1 VLHCDRCGFDNP
13 AGMRFC
19 GNCGARLVNA
29 AQESPVLS
37 QIMGERRNVTVLF
50 ADLCD
55 YTEIAQKLEDEVL
68 YHLIQDLMRLL
79 ADDVIYY
86 EGTVDKL
93 TGDGIMALFGA
104 PIAHENNAERAV
116 RSALKMQADVRQMS
130 KNFADAIGFEL
141 RLHISLNS
149 GSVIVGSVSPTTGLD
164 YTAIGDTVN
173 LASRLLSVA
182 GPETI
187 VVSESVY
194 RQTKALFEY
203 KALPSQTLKGFLQPV
218 QSYHVMGL
226 KSRPGSVRGIEG
238 LKAPMIGRQKELGL
252 LSHLIEQISEQKKG
266 GAAIIVGQAGIGKSR
281 LTSEFKA
288 YLNSRRIR
296 WIEGR
301 SLTYRK
307 SASYWI
313 FQDLLRNSLD
323 STQDDLP
330 EKVLAKLS
338 KRCKELLGE
347 GAGDSQ
353 PYLEYLLFSESN
365 ASLSTRFSYLD
376 AGQLRQRIFLAV
388 RDFLIAE
395 SQQKPLVLIFEDL
408 HWADKPSLELLT
420 FLLDSLYQ
428 TPILIY
434 AITRPYETD
443 EMADFANRAQ
453 EKLPNACQIIRLS
466 ALEREQSSQLFHA
479 LLSIPDIPQPL
490 IEKIIERAAGI
501 PFYLEEILRKL
512 IEEKIVE
519 DVNGHWMLTSGS
531 DIEHFGVPET
541 LQDLIL
547 DRFDRLSALQRR
559 TLQIASVIGNQFDL
573 DVLEEVARRILPDMI
588 QRNCLQSLQELNFIE
603 PQDIGGHKKY
613 AFRHV
618 LVSDAIYS
626 TLLKR
631 DRSELHGHVAE
642 VLESIYADRLESQL
656 EFLASHYLRSNHL
669 AKALHYALLAA
680 QKSSQR
686 YANEQ
691 ARQYF
696 EQTLALFAQTPY
708 TAQQYVDAQV
718 GLGDVL
724 VIIGEY
730 QAARDHYQAALDVI
744 TTSSQEDLLSR
755 ASSVQRK
762 IATSFERQGDFDKA
776 LSRLILAQEELIT
789 NSTSASIEQAY
800 ILHDIGWIHFRRG
813 NLVEAE
819 TYLLKA
825 MPFVENTNRY
835 DIQASIFNRLG
846 GVYFRKG
853 DLDQAG
859 EYTRRSLELREQ
871 IGDLLGA
878 ARSSNNLGL
887 ISYACGRWNEALESL
902 QRNLILQARL
912 GDNEEVIMC
921 HRNIAELQIDLGSLE
936 EAKKHCFE
944 SLRLAEQLG
953 AQFHIAAANTT
964 LGRLLISQGNYA
976 EAHQFLSVS
985 EKIYTT
991 LNAKE
996 PLLDVYYLYG
1006 EALLGLENLEQA
1018 NFQTQRMMEI
1028 LGQLGTGPLSMYEAR
1043 IRALLL
1049 SGRIAIAKQE
1059 WSVARTNLEN
1069 GLVIA
1074 ENSNNRY
1081 ETARLHR
1088 ELAEVLAAEGKIAE
1102 AREML
1107 DTAANTFR
1115 EIGAYPDYK
1124 LTLSKKE
1131 TLV

>member
-1 VLHCDRCGFDNP
+1 
-13 AGMRFC
+13 MRL
-19 GNCGARLVNA
+19 ATT
-29 AQESPVLS
+29 AQEMPALS

-55 YTEIAQKLEDEVL
+55 YTTLAQTLEDEVL
-68 YHLIQDLMRLL
+68 YQLIQNLMKLL
-79 ADDVIYY
+79 ANAVVYY

-104 PIAHENNAERAV
+104 PIAHENNAERAI
-116 RSALKMQADVRQMS
+116 RSALKMQADVRQL
-130 KNFADAIGFEL
+130 NQNIADTVGVEL
-141 RLHISLNS
+141 RLHIGLNS
-149 GSVIVGSVSPTTGLD
+149 GSVIVGSISPTAGLD

-173 LASRLLSVA
+173 LANRLLSIA

-203 KALPSQTLKGFLQPV
+203 SALPSQTVKGFLQPI
-218 QSYHVMGL
+218 QPYHVIGL

-238 LKAPMIGRQKELGL
+238 LKAPMIGRQRELEHL
-252 LSHLIEQISEQKKG
+252 LNLVGQILQQNCG
-266 GAAIIVGQAGIGKSR
+266 GVAVVVGQAGIGKSR
-281 LTSEFKA
+281 LTSEFKTHLDA
-288 YLNSRRIR
+288 QKIR

-313 FQDLLRNSLD
+313 FQDLLRSSLN

-330 EKVLAKLS
+330 EKVLEKLS
-338 KRCKELLGE
+338 KRCKELLGK
-347 GAGDSQ
+347 GAADSQ
-353 PYLEYLLFSESN
+353 PYLEYLLFSENN
-365 ASLSTRFSYLD
+365 ASLSMRFSYLD
-376 AGQLRQRIFLAV
+376 PGQLRQRIFLAV

-420 FLLDSLYQ
+420 FLLDSLRQ
-428 TPILIY
+428 TPILVY
-434 AITRPYETD
+434 AITRPYEND
-443 EMADFANRAQ
+443 EMADFANQAQ
-453 EKLPNACQIIRLS
+453 QKLPNSCQIIRLS
-466 ALEREQSSQLFHA
+466 ALEKEQSSQLFHA
-479 LLSIPDIPQPL
+479 LLSIPDIPQQL
-490 IEKIIERAAGI
+490 IEKIIGRAAGI

-519 DVNGHWMLTSGS
+519 NINGHWVLTSGS

-547 DRFDRLSALQRR
+547 DRFDRLNALQRR
-559 TLQIASVIGNQFDL
+559 VLQIASVIGNQFEL
-573 DVLEEVARRILPDMI
+573 NVLEKVIQQLLPDKSAI
-588 QRNCLQSLQELNFIE
+588 DCLQNLQELNFIE

-631 DRSELHGHVAE
+631 DRSELHGCVAE
-642 VLESIYADRLESQL
+642 VLESIYADRIESQL
-656 EFLASHYLRSNHL
+656 EFLASHYLRSNHR
-669 AKALHYALLAA
+669 AKALQYALLAA

-696 EQTLALFAQTPY
+696 EQTLTLFAQTSY
-708 TAQQYVDAQV
+708 TTQQYIEAQI

-724 VIIGEY
+724 VIVGEY

-744 TTSSQEDLLSR
+744 TTSNDINLLAR
-755 ASSVQRK
+755 ASVVQRK

-776 LSRLILAQEELIT
+776 LSRLILAQEELLPGSVSF
-789 NSTSASIEQAY
+789 STEQAY

-819 TYLLKA
+819 SYLLKA
-825 MPFVENTNRY
+825 MVFVQNTDRY

-887 ISYACGRWNEALESL
+887 ISYARGRWNEALQSL
-902 QRNLILQARL
+902 QRDLSLQARL

-921 HRNIAELQIDLGSLE
+921 HRNIAELQIDLGNFE
-936 EAKKHCFE
+936 EAGKHCLE
-944 SLRLAEQLG
+944 SLHLAQQIG

-964 LGRLLISQGNYA
+964 LGRFHLVKGEYI
-976 EAHQFLSVS
+976 EAQHFLSIS
-985 EKIYTT
+985 EKIYTS

-996 PLLDVYYLYG
+996 PLLDVYHLYG
-1006 EALLGLENLEQA
+1006 ETLLGMGQLEQA
-1018 NFQTQRMMEI
+1018 AQQAQRMMEI
-1028 LGQLGTGPLSMYEAR
+1028 LSQLGTGPLSMYEAR
-1043 IRALLL
+1043 IRAFLLL
-1049 SGRIAIAKQE
+1049 GRISIAQKD
-1059 WSVARTNLEN
+1059 WSAAQTHLQT
-1069 GLVIA
+1069 GLNIA
-1074 ENSNNRY
+1074 QNSNNRY
-1081 ETARLHR
+1081 EIARLQR
-1088 ELAEVLAAEGKIAE
+1088 ELAEVLASEEKIAE
-1102 AREML
+1102 AYETL
-1107 DTAANTFR
+1107 DAAANTFR
-1115 EIGAYPDYK
+1115 ELGAYPDYK
-1124 LTLSKKE
+1124 LAMNKKE